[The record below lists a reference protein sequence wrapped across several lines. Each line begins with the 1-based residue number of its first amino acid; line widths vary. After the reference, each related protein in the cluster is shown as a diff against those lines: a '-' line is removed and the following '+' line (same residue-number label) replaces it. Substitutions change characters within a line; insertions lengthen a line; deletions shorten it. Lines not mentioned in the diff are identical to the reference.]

1 MKRHC
6 LLFTILLFV
15 FISYSQTTIIPDT
28 YFEQVLIDLEIDSDG
43 IINGQVL
50 TSDIDTVITLNL
62 FNIFIQDLTG
72 IEDFTALEY
81 LDVSGSSLSVLDV
94 SYNTQLREL
103 YCSSSNANPSM
114 FFTTLDVSNNVNL
127 EVLYGETLVE
137 LENLNVKNGNNSMLI
152 VTLPCEFEGEPCELT
167 KLNCVTVDDEE
178 AATNNELPYLNWYI
192 QADFFYSE
200 DCSLGTEE
208 ELETQFSF
216 YPNPTKD
223 VLYLYN
229 ESTFEVSSI
238 KVYDSLGKLV
248 LEQNKPSTQID
259 IASLST
265 GLFFVQIE
273 TAYSSLVK
281 KIIKE

>member
-1 MKRHC
+1 MKRYC

-28 YFEQVLIDLEIDSDG
+28 NFEQALIDLEIDSDG

-103 YCSSSNANPSM
+103 YCSSSIVNPSM
-114 FFTTLDVSNNVNL
+114 FFTTLDVSNNVNF

-152 VTLPCEFEGEPCELT
+152 ITLP
-167 KLNCVTVDDEE
+167 V
-178 AATNNELPYLNWYI
+178 
-192 QADFFYSE
+192 
-200 DCSLGTEE
+200 SLR
-208 ELETQFSF
+208 
-216 YPNPTKD
+216 
-223 VLYLYN
+223 
-229 ESTFEVSSI
+229 VSHVS
-238 KVYDSLGKLV
+238 
-248 LEQNKPSTQID
+248 
-259 IASLST
+259 
-265 GLFFVQIE
+265 
-273 TAYSSLVK
+273 
-281 KIIKE
+281 

>member
-1 MKRHC
+1 MKRYC

-28 YFEQVLIDLEIDSDG
+28 NFEQALIDLEIDSDG

-103 YCSSSNANPSM
+103 YCSSSIVNPSM
-114 FFTTLDVSNNVNL
+114 FFTTLDVSNNVNF

-152 VTLPCEFEGEPCELT
+152 ITLPCEFEGKPCELT

-200 DCSLGTEE
+200 DCSLGIE
-208 ELETQFSF
+208 ELIESQLTI
-216 YPNPTKD
+216 YPNPTND

-229 ESTFEVSSI
+229 ESASIVTSI

-248 LEQNKPSTQID
+248 LEQNNPLTHID
-259 IASLST
+259 ITSLSG

-273 TAYSSLVK
+273 TDEGIVTK
-281 KIIKE
+281 KVVNE

>member
-1 MKRHC
+1 MKRYC

-15 FISYSQTTIIPDT
+15 FISYSQTPIIPDT
-28 YFEQVLIDLEIDSDG
+28 NFEQALIDLEIDSDG

-103 YCSSSNANPSM
+103 YCSSSIVNPSM
-114 FFTTLDVSNNVNL
+114 FFTTLDVSNNVNF

-152 VTLPCEFEGEPCELT
+152 ITLPCEFEGKPCELT

-200 DCSLGTEE
+200 DCSLGIE
-208 ELETQFSF
+208 ELIESQLTI
-216 YPNPTKD
+216 YPNPTND

-229 ESTFEVSSI
+229 ESASIVTSI

-248 LEQNKPSTQID
+248 LEQNNTLTHID
-259 IASLST
+259 ITSLSG

-273 TAYSSLVK
+273 TDEGIVTK
-281 KIIKE
+281 KVVNE